1 MKQYLS
7 FLKLR
12 FNINLQ
18 YRFAAIAGLA
28 TQFFWGAML
37 IMIYKAYYANGVE
50 AEMSWSS
57 LVTYIWLGQ
66 ALRMFVAF
74 SFSDGDIRD
83 SILTGQ
89 VSYELV
95 RPSNI
100 YWLWFIK
107 TTAAKLASALLRF
120 FPIVIVAFLLP
131 AEYRMGLPSSFA
143 NFVLFLIT
151 AICGFFLSTRI
162 YDDYV
167 LNNILHQVA

>member
-12 FNINLQ
+12 FNVNLQ
-18 YRFAAIAGLA
+18 YRFAAIAGLT
-28 TQFFWGAML
+28 TQFFWGAMF

-50 AEMSWSS
+50 VEMSWQS

-66 ALRMFVAF
+66 ALFAFVGF
-74 SFSDGDIRD
+74 SFSDDDIRD

-100 YWLWFIK
+100 YWLWFVK

-120 FPIVIVAFLLP
+120 FPIVIVALLLP
-131 AEYRMGLPSSFA
+131 NQYRMGLPSSFT
-143 NFVLFLIT
+143 NFILFLIT
-151 AICGFFLSTRI
+151 LICGFLLSTRI
-162 YDDYV
+162 YHDFV
-167 LNNILHQVA
+167 FNNFFYKIT

>member
-28 TQFFWGAML
+28 TQFFWGAMM
-37 IMIYKAYYANGVE
+37 IMIYKAYYANGVDV
-50 AEMSWSS
+50 EMSWSS

-66 ALRMFVAF
+66 ALYAFIGF
-74 SFSDGDIRD
+74 SFSDDDIRD

-95 RPSNI
+95 RPTNI
-100 YWLWFIK
+100 YWFWFTK
-107 TTAAKLASALLRF
+107 TIATKLGAALLRF

-131 AEYRMGLPSSFA
+131 NPYSLEMPSSFTS
-143 NFVLFLIT
+143 FILFLIT
-151 AICGFFLSTRI
+151 LVCGFLLSTRI
-162 YDDYV
+162 HNDFIF
-167 LNNILHQVA
+167 NNIFYKIT